1 MDRVIT
7 WIFLAFGMLAALDRI
22 FGNRLGLGKEFEK
35 GMMMLGTLTLSMTG
49 MLTIAPLIAE
59 GLSILSE
66 NIPLFFDF
74 SILPASLLAN
84 DMGGA
89 HLAAQLAS
97 DAQVGVFNGLVVSSM
112 MGCTVS
118 FTLPFVLQTT
128 DDSIRKDVFFGLLC
142 GIVTIPIGCLIA
154 GLLAGFSILDL
165 LCNLLPLLL
174 LAALISL
181 CLLKFERITIR
192 VFFCIGVGIKAIVTV
207 GLVVAVVEY
216 LTGVALLPVMSPL
229 DETMGIIVNI
239 ACVMVGAFPCLCLL
253 RKTLRRPLMAFAS
266 RFGINDASAFGFLS
280 TLGTSVTTFENM
292 KDMDRK
298 GIVLNSAF
306 AVSASFALIDHLAFT
321 MSYHSA
327 YVPYVLV
334 GKLVS
339 GISALVLAFLLCK
352 KRMKN
357 RGVTE
362 G

>member
-7 WIFLAFGMLAALDRI
+7 WIFLGFGMLAALDRI

-118 FTLPFVLQTT
+118 FTLPFVLQAT

-192 VFFCIGVGIKAIVTV
+192 VFSCIGDRYGGTGGCCGGISDRGCPSSCHVSA
-207 GLVVAVVEY
+207 GRNH
-216 LTGVALLPVMSPL
+216 G
-229 DETMGIIVNI
+229 DHRQH
-239 ACVMVGAFPCLCLL
+239 CLCY
-253 RKTLRRPLMAFAS
+253 
-266 RFGINDASAFGFLS
+266 G
-280 TLGTSVTTFENM
+280 
-292 KDMDRK
+292 
-298 GIVLNSAF
+298 
-306 AVSASFALIDHLAFT
+306 
-321 MSYHSA
+321 
-327 YVPYVLV
+327 
-334 GKLVS
+334 
-339 GISALVLAFLLCK
+339 
-352 KRMKN
+352 
-357 RGVTE
+357 RGVPLSLLAPKDSSPSFD
-362 G
+362 GVCFSIWDQRRLGVRIPFHLGYVRNDL